1 MWLVL
6 LAVIIL
12 IDATFVLYG
21 CKSKVN
27 FGIIDGIAIAIYL
40 PIVTLIAAIFFK
52 SNIKMVNMLGIVFI
66 AIGAYLTNI

>member
-1 MWLVL
+1 M
-6 LAVIIL
+6 LAVVIFMN
-12 IDATFVLYG
+12 ATFVLYG

-52 SNIKMVNMLGIVFI
+52 SNVKMINILGIVFI
-66 AIGAYLTNI
+66 GIGAYLTNI